1 MKIYRC
7 GFENNNLY
15 EFCVLIAK
23 CQQMN
28 RGSYIFSQLLSYVP
42 KDIFDRIVTKY
53 KGNKYV
59 KSFTCWNQFCVMVFA
74 QLAERESL
82 RYLES
87 VLMHH
92 QSCLHHMGM
101 GRTVAKSTLAYANM
115 TRDPEIFREMA
126 MRLVK
131 IARDLRAERHSELDE
146 FIDGDVYAFDST
158 TISLCLSR
166 FSWLK
171 LHHEKAGIKLH
182 TLFDVKTDVPAFF
195 IYPEAS
201 LHDSKVMGEIP
212 YVAGSYYVFDRA
224 YMATAMLFKIHN
236 AHAFFVVREKVHMK
250 FKVIEDRIVNASSG
264 VTSDQ
269 IIRLEGLKTK
279 DQYPELIRR
288 VSYHDSESG
297 NDFVFYTNSL
307 DVSAE
312 LIALLYRYRWRV
324 ELFFKWMKQH
334 LHIKEFFGHNENA
347 IQIQIYT
354 AIAAYCIVAIVEHH
368 LKLDR
373 DLYELLRVLQGS
385 LFEKTSIDEFFKN
398 GLKWQIATKDT
409 FENEIQLMLNF

>member
-1 MKIYRC
+1 
-7 GFENNNLY
+7 
-15 EFCVLIAK
+15 
-23 CQQMN
+23 MN
-28 RGSYIFSQLLSYVP
+28 YGSYIFSQLLSYVP
-42 KDIFDRIVTKY
+42 KDVFDRIVKKY

-59 KSFTCWNQFCVMVFA
+59 KVFTCWNQFCVMVFA

-82 RYLES
+82 RDLES

-101 GRTVAKSTLAYANM
+101 GNTVAKSTLAYANM

-126 MRLVK
+126 MKLVK
-131 IARDLRAERHSELDE
+131 IARDLRARRCEDLDK
-146 FIDGDVYAFDST
+146 FLDGDVYAFDST

-166 FSWLK
+166 FPWLK
-171 LHHEKAGIKLH
+171 LHHEKAGIKVH

-195 IYPEAS
+195 LYTEAS

-224 YMATAMLFKIHN
+224 YMVTTMLFKIHN
-236 AHAFFVVREKVHMK
+236 AHAFFVVREKIHMK
-250 FKVIEDRIVNASSG
+250 FKVIEDRVVDASSG
-264 VTSDQ
+264 VIADQ
-269 IIRLEGLKTK
+269 IIRLDGLLTK
-279 DQYPELIRR
+279 DQYPENLRR
-288 VSYHDSESG
+288 VSYHDAESG

-312 LIALLYRYRWRV
+312 LIALLYRYRWKV

-334 LHIKEFFGHNENA
+334 LHVKEFFGHNENA

-354 AIAAYCIVAIVEHH
+354 AIAAYCIVAIAEHH

-373 DLYELLRVLQGS
+373 DLYEVLRVLQGS
-385 LFEKTSIDEFFKN
+385 LFEKTPLKDFFEN
-398 GLKWQIATKDT
+398 GQKWQIATKDSY
-409 FENEIQLMLNF
+409 EDELQLMLNF

>member
-1 MKIYRC
+1 
-7 GFENNNLY
+7 
-15 EFCVLIAK
+15 
-23 CQQMN
+23 MN
-28 RGSYIFSQLLSYVP
+28 QGSYIFRQLLSKVP
-42 KDIFDRIVTKY
+42 RDVFDRIVKKY
-53 KGNKYV
+53 EGNKYV

-82 RYLES
+82 RDLES

-92 QSCLHHMGM
+92 QSSLHHIGM
-101 GRTVAKSTLAYANM
+101 SKTVAKSTVAYANM

-126 MRLVK
+126 MKLIK
-131 IARDLRAERHSELDE
+131 IARDLRTGRCVELDK
-146 FIDGDVYAFDST
+146 FIDGDVFAFDST
-158 TISLCLSR
+158 TLSLCLSR
-166 FSWLK
+166 FPWLK
-171 LHHEKAGIKLH
+171 LHHEKAGVKVH

-195 IYPEAS
+195 IYTEAS
-201 LHDSKVMGEIP
+201 LHDSQVMGEIP

-224 YMATAMLFKIHN
+224 YMVTPMLFKIHN

-250 FKVIEDRIVNASSG
+250 FQVVETRNVDPSSG
-264 VTSDQ
+264 VTADQ
-269 IIRLEGLKTK
+269 IIRLDGLKTK
-279 DQYPELIRR
+279 DQYPENLRR
-288 VSYHDSESG
+288 VSYHDTESG

-354 AIAAYCIVAIVEHH
+354 AISAYCIVAIVENE
-368 LKLDR
+368 LNLGR
-373 DLYELLRVLQGS
+373 DLYEVLRVLQGS
-385 LFEKTSIDEFFKN
+385 LFEKIPLEDFFQK
-398 GLKWQIATKDT
+398 GQKWQIATKDPY
-409 FENEIQLMLNF
+409 ENELQLMLNF

>member
-1 MKIYRC
+1 
-7 GFENNNLY
+7 
-15 EFCVLIAK
+15 
-23 CQQMN
+23 MN
-28 RGSYIFSQLLSYVP
+28 YGSYIFSQLLSYVP
-42 KDIFDRIVTKY
+42 KDVFDRIVKKY

-59 KSFTCWNQFCVMVFA
+59 KIFTSWNQFCVMVFA

-82 RYLES
+82 RDLES

-101 GRTVAKSTLAYANM
+101 GSTVAKSTLAYANM

-126 MRLVK
+126 MKLVK
-131 IARDLRAERHSELDE
+131 IARDLRAGRCEELDK
-146 FIDGDVYAFDST
+146 FLDGDVYAFDST

-166 FSWLK
+166 FPWLK
-171 LHHEKAGIKLH
+171 LHHEKAGIKVH

-195 IYPEAS
+195 IYTEAS

-224 YMATAMLFKIHN
+224 YMVTTMLFKIHN
-236 AHAFFVVREKVHMK
+236 AHAFFVVREKIHMK
-250 FKVIEDRIVNASSG
+250 FKVIEDRVVDASSG
-264 VTSDQ
+264 VTADQ
-269 IIRLEGLKTK
+269 IIRLDGLLTK
-279 DQYPELIRR
+279 DQYPENLRR
-288 VSYHDSESG
+288 VSYLDAESG

-354 AIAAYCIVAIVEHH
+354 AIAAYCIVAIAEHN

-373 DLYELLRVLQGS
+373 DLYEVLRVLQGS
-385 LFEKTSIDEFFKN
+385 LFEKTPLVDFFKN
-398 GLKWQIATKDT
+398 GQKWQIATKDSY
-409 FENEIQLMLNF
+409 EDELQLMLKF